1 MQPAPKCSP
10 STLLLKG
17 MRCSTPTTE
26 PTSKLI
32 IHISRSSIAISQNHH
47 SQVRHHIRGL
57 PPSYYKCTATL
68 LSLFISLSSAFN
80 PSLPPDAHNQLTSPH
95 QVGSV
100 PTPPP
105 LLLHSCPAPH
115 RLTSICADRVHGTP
129 RHATPQQHISTTCHT
144 CFSTTID
151 SHFTKPHQT
160 RPTTHNPQL
169 THTHTQRY

>member
-100 PTPPP
+100 PTPPS
-105 LLLHSCPAPH
+105 LLPRSSPPH
-115 RLTSICADRVHGTP
+115 FHLCRPRP
-129 RHATPQQHISTTCHT
+129 RHATTAHLNYVSYML
-144 CFSTTID
+144 FN
-151 SHFTKPHQT
+151 
-160 RPTTHNPQL
+160 HN
-169 THTHTQRY
+169 